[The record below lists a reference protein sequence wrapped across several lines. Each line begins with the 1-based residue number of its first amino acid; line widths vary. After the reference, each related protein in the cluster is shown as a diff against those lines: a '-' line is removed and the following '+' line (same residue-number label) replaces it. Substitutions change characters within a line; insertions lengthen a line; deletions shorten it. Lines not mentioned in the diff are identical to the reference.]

1 MWLEQWLPIG
11 GNFALKE
18 TLGNVWTM
26 LRLSQLRE
34 CYWHLVEKVQGC
46 CERSY
51 KAHDSPPQHNY
62 WTQNVN
68 SIEVKIAELEQL
80 GVTSGSECRC
90 SSKTNLTFI
99 EKCKING
106 RKTTAKSIQSIYSSK
121 INWVEETAGTWE

>member
-11 GNFALKE
+11 GNFVLKE

-26 LRLSQLRE
+26 LQLSRLRE
-34 CYWHLVEKVQGC
+34 CYWHLVGRVHGY

-51 KAHDSPPQHNY
+51 KAHDSPTQHNY

-68 SIEVKIAELEQL
+68 SIEVKNAELEQP
-80 GVTSGSECRC
+80 GVTSGSEGRF
-90 SSKTNLTFI
+90 SSKTNFTFI

-121 INWVEETAGTWE
+121 INWVGDTTGTWE

>member
-26 LRLSQLRE
+26 SRLSQLRE

-46 CERSY
+46 CERSH

-68 SIEVKIAELEQL
+68 SIEVKIAELEQP